1 MKQFLKTL
9 LGFGIL
15 LFLMCGIIELA
26 LLFRPNVYAYKS
38 QYMEE
43 HYKDIRVLLLGSS
56 HIEEAVK
63 PELVG
68 KGVFNLAISAR
79 LREYDVALA
88 EMYVPR
94 MDSLQA
100 VIVPVDYTG
109 FFFERQHEN
118 PLTKSIPEDLSG
130 TCRCMHTKYMGTRI
144 DPFWYFSEIL
154 NSKLNYMSRFWNN
167 RQKLQ
172 ECDSLGYVKLD
183 IKDRLSDW
191 DLRSIPAVIDTTKAI
206 DQTGYEETWL
216 QYDQLAQVT
225 KQKQVRLVLVAT
237 PVYKTYQESIHPIV
251 LNDIHQFIKKLQTK
265 YPHVE
270 YHEHLF
276 DKRFTSD
283 DFQDASHLTE
293 SGAVKYSKILAKVLC
308 HETITTN
315 DKPEKTN

>member
-9 LGFGIL
+9 IGFGIL
-15 LFLMCGIIELA
+15 LLLMCIIIEVA
-26 LLFRPNVYAYKS
+26 LLFRPNVYAYKR
-38 QYMEE
+38 QYMDE
-43 HYKDIRVLLLGSS
+43 HAKDIKVLLLGSS

-68 KGVFNLAISAR
+68 EGTFNLAISAR

-94 MDSLQA
+94 MDSLQ
-100 VIVPVDYTG
+100 VVVVPIDYTN

-130 TCRCMHTKYMGTRI
+130 TCRCMHTKYMGTHI

-154 NSKLNYMSRFWNN
+154 NSKLNYMSRFWNK

-172 ECDSLGYVKLD
+172 ECDSLGYVRLD
-183 IKDRLSDW
+183 INERLADW

-206 DQTGYEETWL
+206 DQASYDEMLQQYE
-216 QYDQLAQVT
+216 QLAQVT
-225 KQKQVRLVLVAT
+225 QNRQIRLVLVAT

-251 LNDIHQFIKKLQTK
+251 LNDIHVFVQKLQK
-265 YPHVE
+265 SYPHVE
-270 YHEHLF
+270 YYENLF
-276 DKRFTSD
+276 DDRFTAD

-293 SGAVKYSKILAKVLC
+293 AGAIKYSKILSD
-308 HETITTN
+308 IIY
-315 DKPEKTN
+315 P

>member
-15 LFLMCGIIELA
+15 LLLMCSIIEVA
-26 LLFRPNVYAYKS
+26 LLFRPNVYAYKR
-38 QYMEE
+38 QYMDE
-43 HYKDIRVLLLGSS
+43 HVKDIKVLLLGSS

-68 KGVFNLAISAR
+68 MGVFNLAISAR

-88 EMYVPR
+88 EIYVPR
-94 MDSLQA
+94 MDSLQ
-100 VIVPVDYTG
+100 
-109 FFFERQHEN
+109 
-118 PLTKSIPEDLSG
+118 
-130 TCRCMHTKYMGTRI
+130 
-144 DPFWYFSEIL
+144 PFWYFSEIL

-183 IKDRLSDW
+183 IKDRLADW

-206 DQTGYEETWL
+206 DQAGYEEIWQ
-216 QYDQLAQVT
+216 QYEQLALVT
-225 KQKQVRLVLVAT
+225 QQKQVRLVLVAP

-251 LNDIHQFIKKLQTK
+251 LNDIHQFVRKLQAR

-276 DKRFTSD
+276 DNRFTAD
-283 DFQDASHLTE
+283 DFQDASHLNE
-293 SGAVKYSKILAKVLC
+293 SGAIKYSKILAKIIY
-308 HETITTN
+308 HETPTIE
-315 DKPEKTN
+315 D

>member
-9 LGFGIL
+9 IGFGIL
-15 LFLMCGIIELA
+15 LLLMCIIIEVA
-26 LLFRPNVYAYKS
+26 LLFRPNVYAYKR
-38 QYMEE
+38 QYMDQ
-43 HYKDIRVLLLGSS
+43 HAKDIKVLLLGSS

-68 KGVFNLAISAR
+68 EGTFNLAISAR

-88 EMYVPR
+88 EIYVPR

-100 VIVPVDYTG
+100 VVVPVDYTN

-183 IKDRLSDW
+183 IKERLADW
-191 DLRSIPAVIDTTKAI
+191 DLRSIPAVIDTTKTI
-206 DQTGYEETWL
+206 DKPSYDEMYGQYE
-216 QYDQLAQVT
+216 QLAKVT
-225 KQKQVRLVLVAT
+225 WKKQVRLVLVAT
-237 PVYKTYQESIHPIV
+237 PVYKTYQESIHPVV
-251 LNDIHQFIKKLQTK
+251 LNDIHVFVQKLQK
-265 YPHVE
+265 SYPHVE
-270 YHEHLF
+270 YHENLF
-276 DKRFTSD
+276 DDRFTAD

-293 SGAVKYSKILAKVLC
+293 AGAVKYSKILSAII
-308 HETITTN
+308 H
-315 DKPEKTN
+315 P

>member
-9 LGFGIL
+9 FGFGIL
-15 LFLMCGIIELA
+15 LLLMCSIIEVA
-26 LLFRPNVYAYKS
+26 LLFRPNVYAYKR
-38 QYMEE
+38 QYMDE
-43 HYKDIRVLLLGSS
+43 HVKDIKVLLLGSS

-100 VIVPVDYTG
+100 VVVPVDYTN

-183 IKDRLSDW
+183 IKDRLTDW

-206 DQTGYEETWL
+206 DQAGYEEIWQ
-216 QYDQLAQVT
+216 QYEQLALVT
-225 KQKQVRLVLVAT
+225 QQKQVRLVLVAP

-251 LNDIHQFIKKLQTK
+251 LNDIHQFVRKLQAR

-276 DKRFTSD
+276 DNRFTAD
-283 DFQDASHLTE
+283 DFQDASHLNE
-293 SGAVKYSKILAKVLC
+293 SGAIKYSKILAKIIY
-308 HETITTN
+308 HETPTIE
-315 DKPEKTN
+315 D

>member
-9 LGFGIL
+9 IGFGIL
-15 LFLMCGIIELA
+15 LLLMCIIIEVA
-26 LLFRPNVYAYKS
+26 LLFRPNVYAYKR
-38 QYMEE
+38 QYMDE
-43 HYKDIRVLLLGSS
+43 HAKDIKVLLLGSS

-68 KGVFNLAISAR
+68 EGTFNLAISAR

-94 MDSLQA
+94 MDSLQ
-100 VIVPVDYTG
+100 VVVVPIDYTN

-154 NSKLNYMSRFWNN
+154 NSKLNYMSRFWNK

-172 ECDSLGYVKLD
+172 ECDSLGYVRLD
-183 IKDRLSDW
+183 INERLADW

-206 DQTGYEETWL
+206 DQASYDEMLQQYE
-216 QYDQLAQVT
+216 QLAQVT
-225 KQKQVRLVLVAT
+225 QNRQIRLVLVAT

-251 LNDIHQFIKKLQTK
+251 LNDIHVFIQKLQK
-265 YPHVE
+265 SYPHVE
-270 YHEHLF
+270 YYENLF
-276 DKRFTSD
+276 DDRFTAD

-293 SGAVKYSKILAKVLC
+293 AGAIKYSKILSD
-308 HETITTN
+308 IIY
-315 DKPEKTN
+315 P

>member
-9 LGFGIL
+9 IGFGIL
-15 LFLMCGIIELA
+15 LLLMCIIIEVA
-26 LLFRPNVYAYKS
+26 LLFRPNVYAYKR
-38 QYMEE
+38 QYMDE
-43 HYKDIRVLLLGSS
+43 HAKDIKVLLLGSS

-68 KGVFNLAISAR
+68 EGTFNLAISAR

-94 MDSLQA
+94 MDSLQ
-100 VIVPVDYTG
+100 VVVVPIDYTN

-154 NSKLNYMSRFWNN
+154 NSKLNYMSRFWNK

-172 ECDSLGYVKLD
+172 ECDSLGYVRLD
-183 IKDRLSDW
+183 INERLADW

-206 DQTGYEETWL
+206 DQASYDEMLQQYE
-216 QYDQLAQVT
+216 QLAQVT
-225 KQKQVRLVLVAT
+225 QNRQIRLVLVAT

-251 LNDIHQFIKKLQTK
+251 LNDIDVFVQKLQK
-265 YPHVE
+265 SYPHVE
-270 YHEHLF
+270 YYENLF
-276 DKRFTSD
+276 DDRFTAD

-293 SGAVKYSKILAKVLC
+293 AGAIKYSKILSD
-308 HETITTN
+308 IIY
-315 DKPEKTN
+315 P

>member
-9 LGFGIL
+9 IGFGIL
-15 LFLMCGIIELA
+15 LLLMCIIIEVA
-26 LLFRPNVYAYKS
+26 LLFRPNVYAYKR
-38 QYMEE
+38 QYMDE
-43 HYKDIRVLLLGSS
+43 HAKDIKVLLLGSS

-68 KGVFNLAISAR
+68 EGTFNLAISAR

-94 MDSLQA
+94 MDSLQ
-100 VIVPVDYTG
+100 VVVVPIDYTN

-154 NSKLNYMSRFWNN
+154 NSKLNYMSRFWNK

-172 ECDSLGYVKLD
+172 ECDSLGYVRLD
-183 IKDRLSDW
+183 INERLADW

-206 DQTGYEETWL
+206 DQASYDEMLQQYE
-216 QYDQLAQVT
+216 QLAQVT
-225 KQKQVRLVLVAT
+225 QNRQIRLVLVAT

-251 LNDIHQFIKKLQTK
+251 LNDIHVFVQKLQK
-265 YPHVE
+265 SYPHVE
-270 YHEHLF
+270 YYENLF
-276 DKRFTSD
+276 DDRFTAD

-293 SGAVKYSKILAKVLC
+293 AGAIKYSKILSD
-308 HETITTN
+308 IIY
-315 DKPEKTN
+315 P

>member
-9 LGFGIL
+9 AGFGVL
-15 LFLMCGIIELA
+15 LLLMCIIIEVA
-26 LLFRPNVYAYKS
+26 LLFRPNVYAYKR
-38 QYMEE
+38 QYMDE
-43 HYKDIRVLLLGSS
+43 HLNDIKVLLLGSS

-68 KGVFNLAISAR
+68 EGTFNLAISAR

-88 EMYVPR
+88 ELYVPK
-94 MDSLQA
+94 MDSLQ
-100 VIVPVDYTG
+100 VVVVPIDYTN

-130 TCRCMHTKYMGTRI
+130 TCRCMHTKYMGVHI
-144 DPFWYFSEIL
+144 DPFWYWSEIM

-206 DQTGYEETWL
+206 DQAGYEEIRQ
-216 QYDQLAQVT
+216 QYEQLAQVT
-225 KQKQVRLVLVAT
+225 QQKQVRLVLVAT

-251 LNDIHQFIKKLQTK
+251 LNDIHVFVTNLQK
-265 YPHVE
+265 RYPHVE
-270 YHEHLF
+270 YYEYFF
-276 DKRFTSD
+276 DDQFTAD
-283 DFQDASHLTE
+283 DYQDASHLTE
-293 SGAVKYSKILAKVLC
+293 SGAIKFSKMLAKIIGT
-308 HETITTN
+308 E
-315 DKPEKTN
+315 ES

>member
-1 MKQFLKTL
+1 MKKFLVTIA
-9 LGFGIL
+9 GFGAL
-15 LFLMCGIIELA
+15 LLLMCTIIEVA
-26 LLFRPNVYAYKS
+26 LLFRPNIYAYKR
-38 QYMEE
+38 QYMDE
-43 HYKDIRVLLLGSS
+43 HLKDIKVLLLGSS

-79 LREYDVALA
+79 IKDYDVALA
-88 EMYVPR
+88 DIYVPK
-94 MDSLQA
+94 MDSLEA
-100 VIVPVDYTG
+100 IVMPIDYTN

-154 NSKLNYMSRFWNN
+154 NSKLNYMSRFWNK

-172 ECDSLGYVKLD
+172 ECDSLGYVRLD
-183 IKDRLSDW
+183 INERLADW

-206 DQTGYEETWL
+206 DQASYDEMLQQYE
-216 QYDQLAQVT
+216 QLAQVT
-225 KQKQVRLVLVAT
+225 KKRQVRLVLVAT

-251 LNDIHQFIKKLQTK
+251 LNDIHVFVQKLQK
-265 YPHVE
+265 SYPHVE
-270 YHEHLF
+270 YYENLF
-276 DKRFTSD
+276 DDRFTAD

-293 SGAVKYSKILAKVLC
+293 AGAIKYSKILSD
-308 HETITTN
+308 IIY
-315 DKPEKTN
+315 P